1 MKRETKTRS
10 AVRWITARTIT
21 ATTTA
26 VRTIL
31 ASLCALVLAQ
41 CIARAQVPGDVL
53 GMHNL
58 TPASGASVTAQG
70 SLGCTFCHA
79 PHSGIGANTPLW
91 NQTLSKATYTPYTS
105 TTYVEQ
111 SSTQPTLG
119 APSSLCLSCHDGT
132 VAVGQ
137 SAVYGKIPVTGAMA
151 SVDSFGTNLSGSH
164 PSSLILPMK
173 DASNLVAS
181 LVSQGKTA
189 DPTGAIKLINSNI
202 ECTSCHNAHVQGTD
216 RIAQNFLVRDSS
228 SGQMCLACHDPNRVL
243 TGQPNPLAGWANSIH
258 QTATNQ
264 TSPDAHAGVYGTV
277 ALNACTS
284 CHMDHNSPATMRLLR
299 PAAPASPGTDPA
311 TQDCMTCH
319 NGGSLLSPAAPN
331 VMAEIAKI
339 SHPMPAG
346 NNFHDAAEPLVL
358 NNNRHAT
365 CVDCHSP
372 HGSNQV
378 AAFGAPPAI
387 RPSQTNATGI
397 SASDGTSVL
406 LPAINQYEN
415 CLRCHGTSVG
425 KQRLLI
431 YGYAPTR
438 LVSGPDPL
446 NVIPEFSATAT
457 SSHPVTHAS
466 LSPLPQPSLLVNML
480 NQNGT
485 ASRLMGVQI
494 FCTDCHNSDDN
505 REFGG
510 TGPNGPHGSVN
521 SHILEHNYQFS
532 QSAAPGG
539 VVTNLF
545 PNPDLSLTGPYGMCA
560 KCHSLSNIVAN
571 ASFTGHNNHVSQ
583 DGFSCSTC
591 HTAHGTGSISPNVSG
606 ERLVNFDAN
615 VVGQNNGAPVSYNRT
630 SSTCVL
636 ACHQT
641 IHNAD
646 GTVSNIRKPVLKPR
660 DK

>member
-1 MKRETKTRS
+1 MK
-10 AVRWITARTIT
+10 WM
-21 ATTTA
+21 
-26 VRTIL
+26 L
-31 ASLCALVLAQ
+31 ASVCAVVLAQ
-41 CIARAQVPGDVL
+41 SPAIAQAPGDVM

-58 TPASGASVTAQG
+58 TLSSGASVYSQG

-79 PHSGIGANTPLW
+79 PHSGLGGVTPLW

-105 TTYVEQ
+105 TTYNDQ
-111 SSTQPTLG
+111 GNAQPTLG
-119 APSSLCLSCHDGT
+119 TTSSLCLSCHDGT

-137 SAVYGKIPVTGAMA
+137 SAAYGTLPVTGAMN
-151 SVDSFGTNLSGSH
+151 SIDSFGSNLSGTH
-164 PSSLILPMK
+164 PFSLVLPMK
-173 DASNLVAS
+173 DASNLVSS

-189 DPTGAIKLINSNI
+189 DPTGAVTLIKGNI
-202 ECTSCHNAHVQGTD
+202 ECTSCHNPHVQGID

-243 TGQPNPLAGWANSIH
+243 QGQPNPLAGWTNSIH

-264 TSPDAHAGVYGTV
+264 PSTNAYVGSYSTV

-284 CHMDHNSPATMRLLR
+284 CHMDHNSTAPARLLR
-299 PAAPASPGTDPA
+299 PSTPSAPSVDPV

-319 NGGSLLSPAAPN
+319 NGGTLLSPAAPN

-339 SHPMPAG
+339 SHPLPAG
-346 NNFHDAAEPLVL
+346 TNVHDAAETPLL

-365 CVDCHSP
+365 CVDCHSA

-378 AAFGAPPAI
+378 VAFAAPPAV
-387 RPSQTNATGI
+387 RPSQANTAGI
-397 SASDGTSVL
+397 SANDGTTVL
-406 LPAINQYEN
+406 LPAVNQYET
-415 CLRCHGTSVG
+415 CLRCHGTSIG

-431 YGYAPTR
+431 YGYAPAR
-438 LVSGPDPL
+438 LVSAADPL

-457 SSHPVTHAS
+457 SSHPVTHVRMSA
-466 LSPLPQPSLLVNML
+466 LSQPSLLTNML

-532 QSAAPGG
+532 QTASPGG
-539 VVTNLF
+539 LVTNTF
-545 PNPDLSLTGPYGMCA
+545 PNPDLSLNGPYGLCA
-560 KCHSLSNIVAN
+560 KCHSLSKVVAN
-571 ASFTGHNNHVSQ
+571 TSFLQHSNHVAQ
-583 DGFSCSTC
+583 DGFSCSVC
-591 HTAHGTGSISPNVSG
+591 HTAHGMGSVSPSVSG

-615 VVGQNNGAPVSYNRT
+615 VVGQNNGAPTSYNR
-630 SSTCVL
+630 SSNTCVL
-636 ACHQT
+636 TCHQT
-641 IHNAD
+641 AHNAD
-646 GTVSNIRKPVLKPR
+646 GSISSAHTPIQRPKTR
-660 DK
+660 

>member
-1 MKRETKTRS
+1 MKWVTKRWVTG
-10 AVRWITARTIT
+10 RWILGS
-21 ATTTA
+21 
-26 VRTIL
+26 V
-31 ASLCALVLAQ
+31 CALVLAQ
-41 CIARAQVPGDVL
+41 SFATAQAPADVM

-58 TPASGASVTAQG
+58 SPSSGASVYSQG

-79 PHSGIGANTPLW
+79 PHSGLGANTPLW

-105 TTYVEQ
+105 TTYIEQ
-111 SSTQPTLG
+111 GNTQPTLG
-119 APSSLCLSCHDGT
+119 VTSSLCLSCHDGT

-137 SAVYGKIPVTGAMA
+137 SAAYGTLPVTGSMN

-164 PSSLILPMK
+164 PFSLILPMK

-189 DPTGAIKLINSNI
+189 DPTGAVKLINGNI
-202 ECTSCHNAHVQGTD
+202 ECTSCHNPHVQGTD

-243 TGQPNPLAGWANSIH
+243 QGQPNPLAGWTNSIH

-264 TSPDAHAGVYGTV
+264 TSPDAHAGSYGTV

-284 CHMDHNSPATMRLLR
+284 CHMSHNATAPQRLLR
-299 PAAPASPGTDPA
+299 PAAPASPGTDSA

-319 NGGSLLSPAAPN
+319 NGGSLVSPVAPN
-331 VMAEIAKI
+331 IMAEIAKTG
-339 SHPMPAG
+339 HPLPAG
-346 NNFHDAAEPLVL
+346 NNFHDAAEPAVL

-372 HGSNQV
+372 HASNQV
-378 AAFGAPPAI
+378 VAFSAPPVI
-387 RPSQTNATGI
+387 RPSQANATGI
-397 SASDGTSVL
+397 SASDGTTVL
-406 LPAINQYEN
+406 IPAVNQYEN

-438 LVSGPDPL
+438 LVSAADPL
-446 NVIPEFSATAT
+446 NVIPEFGPTAT
-457 SSHPVTHAS
+457 SSHPVTHDRM
-466 LSPLPQPSLLVNML
+466 SPLPQPSLLTNML

-485 ASRLMGVQI
+485 ASRLMGVRI
-494 FCTDCHNSDDN
+494 FCSDCHNSDDN

-532 QSAAPGG
+532 QAAVPGG

-545 PNPDLSLTGPYGMCA
+545 PNPDLSLNGPYGMCA
-560 KCHSLSNIVAN
+560 KCHSLSSVIAN
-571 ASFTGHNNHVSQ
+571 ASFTGHGNHVSQ

-591 HTAHGTGSISPNVSG
+591 HTAHGMGSVSPNVSG

-630 SSTCVL
+630 SNTCTL
-636 ACHQT
+636 TCHQ
-641 IHNAD
+641 IAHNAD
-646 GTVSNIRKPVLKPR
+646 GTVGSSRRPVKGIRTK
-660 DK
+660 